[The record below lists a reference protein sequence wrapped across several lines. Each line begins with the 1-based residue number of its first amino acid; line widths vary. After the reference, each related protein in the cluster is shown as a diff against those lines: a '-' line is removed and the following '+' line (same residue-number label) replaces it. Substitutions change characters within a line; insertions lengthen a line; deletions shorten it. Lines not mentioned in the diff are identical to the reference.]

1 MAQIPQPAAADA
13 DDPRA
18 QPSPG
23 AYLGKADI
31 VWMTLLAVV
40 VAVNFWFGFHN
51 HGEAHQVAT
60 IKANAEDLVKWL
72 GEKSEARE
80 QGGSILAGCD
90 TPKDSWHGCLAAIIA
105 PGGPFE
111 AFRNHLEP
119 SGKVFSDSCDRS
131 DLKTLGAI
139 VIERGNPK
147 PLDPSALVYTKMPPH
162 QDLNGKL
169 PLKIFI
175 CGRSFHPMNVGETL
189 F

>member
-1 MAQIPQPAAADA
+1 MAKIPQPVATEA
-13 DDPRA
+13 DDTRD
-18 QPSPG
+18 QPSQ
-23 AYLGKADI
+23 AEYLLKADI
-31 VWMTLLAVV
+31 FWMTLLAAV

-51 HGEAHQVAT
+51 HGEAHRVAT
-60 IKANAEDLVKWL
+60 IKTNAEDLLKWL
-72 GEKSEARE
+72 GEKGEARE
-80 QGGSILAGCD
+80 QGGQILAGCD
-90 TPKDSWHGCLAAIIA
+90 SPRDSWHGCLAAIIA

-119 SGKVFSDSCDRS
+119 SGKVFSDSCDRG

-147 PLDPSALVYTKMPPH
+147 PLDPSALVYAKMPQH

-175 CGRSFHPMNVGETL
+175 CGRSFHPMNVGETI